1 MQERNVS
8 YSKILDFLTTQIDK
22 TMSGTL
28 FIHSSCNRAIT
39 IALDSGEIHA
49 LYMGAKRGRKAIP
62 LISNITGGSYRFEV
76 SDLVEANHDLPPTHE
91 ILHLLRKPHGSS
103 NNGSAL
109 SIPTSISAK
118 TSTKNNNTNNPK
130 GLPDEKIDILCQEL
144 KGLLSEHL
152 GPIADVLFDDTVDE
166 VGNFYSSPEMVESLI
181 NKLSEEIDNNNE
193 AKHFISSANV
203 IINSVLLR

>member
-28 FIHSSCNRAIT
+28 FIHSRCNRAIT

-49 LYMGAKRGRKAIP
+49 LYMGARRGRKAIP
-62 LISNITGGSYRFEV
+62 LISNISGGSYRFEV

-91 ILHLLRKPHGSS
+91 ILHLLRRPHGSS
-103 NNGSAL
+103 NNGTAL
-109 SIPTSISAK
+109 SIPTSTSISVN
-118 TSTKNNNTNNPK
+118 TPTNNPK
-130 GLPDEKIDILCQEL
+130 GLTDEKIDILCQEL

-152 GPIADVLFDDTVDE
+152 GPIADVVFDDTVDE

-193 AKHFISSANV
+193 AEHFISSANV
-203 IINSVLLR
+203 IINSVLLT

>member
-1 MQERNVS
+1 MHKRNVS
-8 YSKILDFLTTQIDK
+8 YSKILDFLTTQVDK

-28 FIHSSCNRAIT
+28 FIHSKCNRAIT

-49 LYMGAKRGRKAIP
+49 LYMGARRGRKAIP

-91 ILHLLRKPHGSS
+91 ILHLLRRPHSSS
-103 NNGSAL
+103 NNGTDRSVPAN
-109 SIPTSISAK
+109 IAVTAPM
-118 TSTKNNNTNNPK
+118 NNTK
-130 GLPDEKIDILCQEL
+130 GLSDEKIDILCQEL

-152 GPIADVLFDDTVDE
+152 GPIADVVFDDTVDE
-166 VGNFYSSPEMVESLI
+166 VGDFYSSPELLQSLI

-193 AKHFISSANV
+193 VEHFVSNANV
-203 IINSVLLR
+203 ILNSILTN